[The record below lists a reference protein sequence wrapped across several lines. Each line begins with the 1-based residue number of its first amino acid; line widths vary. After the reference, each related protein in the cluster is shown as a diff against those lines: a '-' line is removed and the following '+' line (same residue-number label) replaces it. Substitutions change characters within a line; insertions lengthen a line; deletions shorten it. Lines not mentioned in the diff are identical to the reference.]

1 MKSYPPKEF
10 HFFSFHYKKAYFIII
25 IIIIVIIIVLISSVK
40 YSGDVLSLMLQKQ
53 LHNTINFTSLTG
65 KKSLA
70 NWPFIEKLCWLFV
83 IDNG

>member
-10 HFFSFHYKKAYFIII
+10 HFFSFHYKKAYF

-65 KKSLA
+65 KVKSLA
-70 NWPFIEKLCWLFV
+70 NWPFIEKLC
-83 IDNG
+83 